1 MSLQLKKV
9 SKFFSGIKALDK
21 IDINF
26 KSNSIHALVGENGA
40 GKSTLVKILTGFYQ
54 QDEGDIL
61 LDDRKINFYNP
72 QIALKNNISVVHQE
86 TVMFENLSVK
96 ENIYIGNQ
104 ILENKIFVNWKN
116 VETRAK
122 NILVSLDSKIDPNE
136 IVKNLSI
143 ADRHIVEIARALLQ
157 NSKIIIMDE
166 PTAALSKKDIDR
178 LFKIIIDLKKKNKS
192 VIFISH
198 KLDEIFE
205 ICEEISI
212 LKDGK
217 LVTSSEIHNFSKKK
231 VIQKM
236 VGRELKENVANK
248 NIVID
253 NPILEIKNLSKK
265 NLFKDINFKLNNKE
279 VLGFYG
285 LVGSGRSEVMK
296 SIFSINNVNKGSLFL
311 DKIQYNFSNPIDA
324 INKGIV
330 YLTEERN
337 DLGIINNM
345 SIKDNLTLSILK
357 NISAYGILDIQK
369 QVEVSND
376 LKKKLN
382 IKFSSTNENI
392 DNISGGNQQKIV
404 IGKWLSTNPRI
415 IILDEPT
422 KGIDV
427 GSKETIHEFMK
438 KLVSNGMSIIL
449 VSSDLTE
456 IMGLCNRVVVMEK
469 GLIKKTLNISET
481 SSEEILSYAAG

>member
-178 LFKIIIDLKKKNKS
+178 LFKIIIDLKKKKKS

-236 VGRELKENVANK
+236 VGRELRENVANK

-357 NISAYGILDIQK
+357 NISSYGILDIQK

>member
-1 MSLQLKKV
+1 MSLQLKNI

-21 IDINF
+21 VDFNL
-26 KSNSIHALVGENGA
+26 KNNSIHALVGENGA
-40 GKSTLVKILTGFYQ
+40 GKSTLVKILTGVYQ
-54 QDEGDIL
+54 QDEGDIF
-61 LDDRKINFYNP
+61 LDNKKINFYNP

-86 TVMFENLSVK
+86 TVMFENLTVK

-116 VETRAK
+116 IETRSK
-122 NILVSLDSKIDPNE
+122 SILDSLDSKIDPNE

-166 PTAALSKKDIDR
+166 PTAALSKKDIDK
-178 LFKIIIDLKKKNKS
+178 LFKIIINLKKKNKS
-192 VIFISH
+192 IIFISH

-205 ICEEISI
+205 ISEEISI

-217 LVTSSEIHNFSKKK
+217 LVTSGEIHNFSKKE

-236 VGRELKENVANK
+236 VGRELKDNVSNK
-248 NIVID
+248 NIVIN

-265 NLFKDINFKLNNKE
+265 TLFKNINFKLNNKE
-279 VLGFYG
+279 ILGFYG
-285 LVGSGRSEVMK
+285 LIGSGRSEVMK
-296 SIFSINNVNKGSLFL
+296 SIFSINNFDEGSLFL
-311 DKIQYNFSNPIDA
+311 DGVLCNFLSPIRA

-337 DLGIINNM
+337 DFGIINSM

-357 NISAYGILDIQK
+357 NISSYGILDIQK
-369 QVEVSND
+369 QVEVTND

-382 IKFSSTNENI
+382 IKFSSVNENI

-427 GSKETIHEFMK
+427 GSKETIHGFMK
-438 KLVSNGMSIIL
+438 KLVDNGMSIIL

-456 IMGLCNRVVVMEK
+456 IMSLCNRVVVMEK

-481 SSEEILSYAAG
+481 CSEEILSYAAV

>member
-166 PTAALSKKDIDR
+166 PTAALSKKDIDK
-178 LFKIIIDLKKKNKS
+178 LFKIIINLKKKNKS

-205 ICEEISI
+205 ISEEISI

-217 LVTSSEIHNFSKKK
+217 LVTSGEIHNFSKKE

-236 VGRELKENVANK
+236 VGRELKDNVSNK
-248 NIVID
+248 NIVIN

-265 NLFKDINFKLNNKE
+265 TLFKNINFKLNNKE
-279 VLGFYG
+279 ILGFYG

-357 NISAYGILDIQK
+357 NISSYGILDIQK

>member
-1 MSLQLKKV
+1 MSLQLKKI

-21 IDINF
+21 VDFNL
-26 KSNSIHALVGENGA
+26 KNNSIHALVGENGA
-40 GKSTLVKILTGFYQ
+40 GKSTLVKILTGVYQ
-54 QDEGDIL
+54 QDEGDIF
-61 LDDRKINFYNP
+61 LDNKKINFYNP

-86 TVMFENLSVK
+86 TVMFENLTVK

-116 VETRAK
+116 IETRSK
-122 NILVSLDSKIDPNE
+122 SILDSLDSKIDPNE

-166 PTAALSKKDIDR
+166 PTAALSKKDIDK
-178 LFKIIIDLKKKNKS
+178 LFKIIINLKKKNKS
-192 VIFISH
+192 IIFISH

-205 ICEEISI
+205 ISEEISI

-217 LVTSSEIHNFSKKK
+217 LVTSGEIHNFSKKE

-236 VGRELKENVANK
+236 VGRELKDNVSNK
-248 NIVID
+248 NIVIN

-265 NLFKDINFKLNNKE
+265 TLFKNINFKLNNKE
-279 VLGFYG
+279 ILGFYG
-285 LVGSGRSEVMK
+285 LIGSGRSEVMK
-296 SIFSINNVNKGSLFL
+296 SIFSINNFDEGSLFL
-311 DKIQYNFSNPIDA
+311 DGVLCNFLSPIRA

-337 DLGIINNM
+337 DFGIINSM

-357 NISAYGILDIQK
+357 NISSYGILDIQK
-369 QVEVSND
+369 QVEVTND

-382 IKFSSTNENI
+382 IKFSSVNENI

-427 GSKETIHEFMK
+427 RSKETIHGFMK
-438 KLVSNGMSIIL
+438 KLVDNGMSIIL

-456 IMGLCNRVVVMEK
+456 IMSLCNRVVVMEK

-481 SSEEILSYAAG
+481 CSEEILSYAAV

>member
-236 VGRELKENVANK
+236 VGRELRENVANK

-357 NISAYGILDIQK
+357 NISSYGILDIQK

-392 DNISGGNQQKIV
+392 GNISGGNQQKIV

>member
-1 MSLQLKKV
+1 
-9 SKFFSGIKALDK
+9 
-21 IDINF
+21 
-26 KSNSIHALVGENGA
+26 
-40 GKSTLVKILTGFYQ
+40 
-54 QDEGDIL
+54 
-61 LDDRKINFYNP
+61 
-72 QIALKNNISVVHQE
+72 
-86 TVMFENLSVK
+86 
-96 ENIYIGNQ
+96 
-104 ILENKIFVNWKN
+104 
-116 VETRAK
+116 
-122 NILVSLDSKIDPNE
+122 
-136 IVKNLSI
+136 
-143 ADRHIVEIARALLQ
+143 
-157 NSKIIIMDE
+157 
-166 PTAALSKKDIDR
+166 
-178 LFKIIIDLKKKNKS
+178 
-192 VIFISH
+192 
-198 KLDEIFE
+198 
-205 ICEEISI
+205 
-212 LKDGK
+212 
-217 LVTSSEIHNFSKKK
+217 
-231 VIQKM
+231 M

-345 SIKDNLTLSILK
+345 SITDNLTLSILK

>member
-357 NISAYGILDIQK
+357 NISSYGILDIQK
-369 QVEVSND
+369 QVEVSDD

>member
-86 TVMFENLSVK
+86 TVMFENLTVK

-116 VETRAK
+116 IETRSK
-122 NILVSLDSKIDPNE
+122 SILDSLDSKIDPNE

-178 LFKIIIDLKKKNKS
+178 LFKIIIDLKKKKKS

-236 VGRELKENVANK
+236 VGRELRENVANK

-357 NISAYGILDIQK
+357 NISSYGILDIQK

>member
-9 SKFFSGIKALDK
+9 SKFFSFIKALDK

-178 LFKIIIDLKKKNKS
+178 LFKIIIDLKKK
-192 VIFISH
+192 I
-198 KLDEIFE
+198 
-205 ICEEISI
+205 
-212 LKDGK
+212 
-217 LVTSSEIHNFSKKK
+217 
-231 VIQKM
+231 
-236 VGRELKENVANK
+236 
-248 NIVID
+248 
-253 NPILEIKNLSKK
+253 NL
-265 NLFKDINFKLNNKE
+265 
-279 VLGFYG
+279 
-285 LVGSGRSEVMK
+285 
-296 SIFSINNVNKGSLFL
+296 
-311 DKIQYNFSNPIDA
+311 
-324 INKGIV
+324 
-330 YLTEERN
+330 
-337 DLGIINNM
+337 
-345 SIKDNLTLSILK
+345 
-357 NISAYGILDIQK
+357 
-369 QVEVSND
+369 
-376 LKKKLN
+376 
-382 IKFSSTNENI
+382 
-392 DNISGGNQQKIV
+392 
-404 IGKWLSTNPRI
+404 
-415 IILDEPT
+415 
-422 KGIDV
+422 
-427 GSKETIHEFMK
+427 
-438 KLVSNGMSIIL
+438 
-449 VSSDLTE
+449 
-456 IMGLCNRVVVMEK
+456 
-469 GLIKKTLNISET
+469 
-481 SSEEILSYAAG
+481 

>member
-1 MSLQLKKV
+1 MSLQLKKI

-21 IDINF
+21 VDFNL
-26 KSNSIHALVGENGA
+26 KNNSIHALVGENGA
-40 GKSTLVKILTGFYQ
+40 GKSTLVKILTGVYQ
-54 QDEGDIL
+54 QDEGDIF
-61 LDDRKINFYNP
+61 LDNKKINFYNP

-86 TVMFENLSVK
+86 TVMFENLTVK

-116 VETRAK
+116 IETRSK
-122 NILVSLDSKIDPNE
+122 SILDSLDSKIDPNE

-166 PTAALSKKDIDR
+166 PTAALSKKDIDK
-178 LFKIIIDLKKKNKS
+178 LFKIIINLKKKNKS

-205 ICEEISI
+205 ISEEISI

-217 LVTSSEIHNFSKKK
+217 LVTSGEIHNFSKKE

-236 VGRELKENVANK
+236 VGRELKDNVSNK
-248 NIVID
+248 NIVIN

-265 NLFKDINFKLNNKE
+265 TLFKNINFKLNNKE
-279 VLGFYG
+279 ILGFYG
-285 LVGSGRSEVMK
+285 LIGSGRSEVMK
-296 SIFSINNVNKGSLFL
+296 SIFSINNFDEGSLFL
-311 DKIQYNFSNPIDA
+311 DGVLCNFLSPIGA

-337 DLGIINNM
+337 DFGIINSM

-357 NISAYGILDIQK
+357 NISSYGILDIQK
-369 QVEVSND
+369 QVEVTND

-382 IKFSSTNENI
+382 IKFSSANENI

-427 GSKETIHEFMK
+427 GSKETIHGFMK
-438 KLVSNGMSIIL
+438 KLVDNGMSIIL

-456 IMGLCNRVVVMEK
+456 IMSLCNRVVVMEK

-481 SSEEILSYAAG
+481 CSEEILSYAAV

>member
-1 MSLQLKKV
+1 MSLQLKKI

-21 IDINF
+21 VDFNL
-26 KSNSIHALVGENGA
+26 KNNSIHALVGENGA
-40 GKSTLVKILTGFYQ
+40 GKSTLVKILTGVYQ
-54 QDEGDIL
+54 QDEGDIF
-61 LDDRKINFYNP
+61 LDNKKINFYNP

-357 NISAYGILDIQK
+357 NISSYGILDIQK
-369 QVEVSND
+369 QVEVSDD